1 MVSLRRSKNYAS
13 DAQTP
18 LFLYAILKQL
28 DLRSIDWNVVA
39 DKLEIS
45 NGHAARMR
53 YSRMKTQFEGMPAQP
68 RAPRPKKEKSN
79 SKPTAKETTKG
90 KRQLLE
96 EEEERLTRENIVD
109 DELQYPPEKRI
120 RRNPALESE
129 APLHHLRPSHYERF
143 ADPTWAS
150 PMIKFEHTAS
160 VPSINVA
167 SIGGHSS
174 QTTVKQEPD
183 DLPSDRSDSSS
194 LIKKEPVGHLGH
206 HSINAMTTGEIK
218 IEPGPPNLVQNAD
231 NFFADTRMT
240 GLPFPSHAESGM
252 RLPLFH
258 HPGNPAVQTLDPSCL
273 ITRSR
278 PMTMDMSQFRHH
290 RPIVDYF
297 PVPQPTPNLDR
308 NFMFSPHATSFEDML
323 TMSLHQLPQADFGTV
338 NPGAGTE
345 NGVVDTNMQNTPYT
359 DDFVGYADAHP
370 STPPSEINHFE
381 QFIEHSPKLG
391 LAVETGMNEGSTDL
405 GNMNGYT
412 TEVSPGDASADS
424 KDDSQGCDDGFENVR
439 IKREIIEIHD

>member
-39 DKLEIS
+39 DKLDIS

-53 YSRMKTQFEGMPAQP
+53 YSRMKTQFEGVPAQP

-79 SKPTAKETTKG
+79 SKPTTKETTKG

-96 EEEERLTRENIVD
+96 EEEGRLTRENIVD

-120 RRNPALESE
+120 RRNPAPEPE
-129 APLHHLRPSHYERF
+129 APSHHLRPNHYERF
-143 ADPTWAS
+143 AGPNWAS
-150 PMIKFEHTAS
+150 PMIKLEHTAS
-160 VPSINVA
+160 A
-167 SIGGHSS
+167 SIGGPGS

-183 DLPSDRSDSSS
+183 YLPSERSDSST
-194 LIKKEPVGHLGH
+194 LIKKELVELLEHN
-206 HSINAMTTGEIK
+206 SINATTTGEIK
-218 IEPGPPNLVQNAD
+218 IEPGRPSLVHNTD
-231 NFFADTRMT
+231 NVFADKRMS
-240 GLPFPSHAESGM
+240 GLQFPSHAESGM

-290 RPIVDYF
+290 RPIADYF
-297 PVPQPTPNLDR
+297 PVPQPTPNLHR
-308 NFMFSPHATSFEDML
+308 TFMFSPQATSFEDML
-323 TMSLHQLPQADFGTV
+323 TMPLHQLPQADFGTV
-338 NPGAGTE
+338 NPVAGIE
-345 NGVVDTNMQNTPYT
+345 NGIVDTNMQNTPYT
-359 DDFVGYADAHP
+359 DDFVGYTDAQP
-370 STPPSEINHFE
+370 RTPAYEIDHFE
-381 QFIEHSPKLG
+381 QFIQHSPKLG
-391 LAVETGMNEGSTDL
+391 LAVEPGMTEGSTDL
-405 GNMNGYT
+405 GSMNGDT
-412 TEVSPGDASADS
+412 AEVMPGDASTEF
-424 KDDSQGCDDGFENVR
+424 KDDSQDCDVGFENVR